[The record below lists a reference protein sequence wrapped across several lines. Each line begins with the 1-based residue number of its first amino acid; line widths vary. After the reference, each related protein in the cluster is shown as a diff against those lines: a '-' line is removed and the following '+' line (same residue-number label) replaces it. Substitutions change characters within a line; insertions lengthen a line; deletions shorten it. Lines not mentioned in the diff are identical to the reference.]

1 MTNWL
6 TNNHDGLK
14 NAVTRSITH
23 TERVHVDNARKVHN
37 LDGGYLIK
45 DAWHNPYCR
54 NHCVVC
60 YWVVSHEEALDMG
73 YSADFLRSLEP
84 TFDETRPCM
93 PT

>member
-1 MTNWL
+1 
-6 TNNHDGLK
+6 
-14 NAVTRSITH
+14 R
-23 TERVHVDNARKVHN
+23 
-37 LDGGYLIK
+37 
-45 DAWHNPYCR
+45 R
-54 NHCVVC
+54 NHCVVV

>member
-1 MTNWL
+1 MPSFRDL
-6 TNNHDGLK
+6 
-14 NAVTRSITH
+14 
-23 TERVHVDNARKVHN
+23 DNARKEHN

-45 DAWHNPYCR
+45 DAWHNPYRR
-54 NHCVVC
+54 NHCVVV